1 MGSIAIGHRPD
12 PRRASGGVE
21 QRPYR
26 HADGSEAEGDGHN
39 REGVITDA
47 VGKDHTGVS
56 SIGDPVTLPPTI
68 AVAIPAYNEADGIA
82 AFIAEL
88 DATLDAVASDHVF
101 VVVDDCSN
109 DDTVGVLNE
118 LGGHLTGSLVVVES
132 ERNRGHGPTV
142 VDAYRRALDETTD
155 AVLQVD
161 GDGQFHASDVTRLV
175 DRLAAGDDVVTGR
188 RVDRN
193 EPWFRSVVTLGLRWT
208 LRLGFGVRRID
219 ANCPFRLYRH
229 DVLADLLTALPDE
242 PLVPNVELTVLET
255 RHGLH
260 TTEIPVQHLPRRG
273 ADRTGTMWR
282 GRTAFAAPLRLAR
295 FCALALWEVAGF
307 RRRL

>member
-1 MGSIAIGHRPD
+1 M
-12 PRRASGGVE
+12 
-21 QRPYR
+21 
-26 HADGSEAEGDGHN
+26 
-39 REGVITDA
+39 
-47 VGKDHTGVS
+47 GVS

-68 AVAIPAYNEADGIA
+68 AVAVPAYNEADGIA
-82 AFIAEL
+82 SFIAEL
-88 DATLDAVASDHVF
+88 DVTLDAVASDHVF
-101 VVVDDCSN
+101 VVVDDCST
-109 DDTVGVLNE
+109 DDTVRVLSE
-118 LGGHLTGSLVVVES
+118 LGGRLEGDLILVES
-132 ERNRGHGPTV
+132 ERNRGHGPAV
-142 VDAYRRALDETTD
+142 VDAYRRALREQTD

-161 GDGQFHASDVTRLV
+161 GDGQFHTSDVTRLV

-193 EPWFRSVVTLGLRWT
+193 EPWFRSLVTLGLRWM

-229 DVLADLLTALPDE
+229 HVLADLLAALPEE

-255 RHGLH
+255 RRGLQ

-273 ADRTGTMWR
+273 TERTGTMWR
-282 GRTAFAAPLRLAR
+282 GRTAFSAPLRLAR
-295 FCALALWEVAGF
+295 FCALALREVVGL